1 METRVKAPLAANRRR
16 ALLFVLTLVLPA
28 LILLLRPLGFTLQQ
42 SVILAA
48 LVLTILWWV
57 TGVVERTAASLFLLA
72 AFLLCSGAPIQ
83 TVFSFPLSENFVLIT
98 VSFLFSQGISNSGLP
113 GKLLQPLLAHFARSP
128 GRMVLS
134 LLLSAAAMMFLIP
147 QPFSRII
154 ILSLIYREYF
164 ARINLSEPLRTALLF
179 GLYYFSILINM
190 SMIRGDIILN
200 GALSSMAGLTV
211 DEGVW
216 AAYMLAPT
224 LAYLLAAVLLY
235 RFLFRRVLRT
245 FPSSPAQ
252 TAERVQLTG
261 SERRNLVFLLAVVVL
276 WATEDFHP
284 LTGTLVVAAATAL
297 MFPLGLLRLPDV
309 KAINVKLLI
318 FLTAAFA
325 IGGTLKSLR
334 CGRPAVFPF
343 CSCFSTDILAGLRS
357 GGSADRGTAPHRA
370 GQQHHHH
377 VGGSTR
383 ADVHRCRGGPS
394 SSADVSHLHC
404 GVQPISSALPPC
416 NSAAG

>member
-1 METRVKAPLAANRRR
+1 M
-16 ALLFVLTLVLPA
+16 
-28 LILLLRPLGFTLQQ
+28 
-42 SVILAA
+42 
-48 LVLTILWWV
+48 
-57 TGVVERTAASLFLLA
+57 
-72 AFLLCSGAPIQ
+72 
-83 TVFSFPLSENFVLIT
+83 
-98 VSFLFSQGISNSGLP
+98 
-113 GKLLQPLLAHFARSP
+113 
-128 GRMVLS
+128 
-134 LLLSAAAMMFLIP
+134 
-147 QPFSRII
+147 
-154 ILSLIYREYF
+154 IYREYF

-245 FPSSPAQ
+245 FPHSPAQ

-325 IGGTLKSLR
+325 IGGTLKS
-334 CGRPAVFPF
+334 CGVADRLFSLLF
-343 CSCFSTDILAGLRS
+343 LFSTDILAGLRS
-357 GGSADRGTAPHRA
+357 SGSADRGTAPHRA

-404 GVQPISSALPPC
+404 GVQPISSPLPPC

>member
-179 GLYYFSILINM
+179 GL
-190 SMIRGDIILN
+190 
-200 GALSSMAGLTV
+200 SMA
-211 DEGVW
+211 
-216 AAYMLAPT
+216 
-224 LAYLLAAVLLY
+224 
-235 RFLFRRVLRT
+235 
-245 FPSSPAQ
+245 PSPPWPA
-252 TAERVQLTG
+252 
-261 SERRNLVFLLAVVVL
+261 
-276 WATEDFHP
+276 
-284 LTGTLVVAAATAL
+284 
-297 MFPLGLLRLPDV
+297 
-309 KAINVKLLI
+309 
-318 FLTAAFA
+318 
-325 IGGTLKSLR
+325 
-334 CGRPAVFPF
+334 
-343 CSCFSTDILAGLRS
+343 
-357 GGSADRGTAPHRA
+357 
-370 GQQHHHH
+370 
-377 VGGSTR
+377 
-383 ADVHRCRGGPS
+383 
-394 SSADVSHLHC
+394 
-404 GVQPISSALPPC
+404 
-416 NSAAG
+416 

>member
-83 TVFSFPLSENFVLIT
+83 TVFSFPCQKILSSSPSLFCFPRNFQQRPAGQAAPA
-98 VSFLFSQGISNSGLP
+98 SSGALC
-113 GKLLQPLLAHFARSP
+113 RSP

-284 LTGTLVVAAATAL
+284 PYRHSGCGSRHGAHVPPGAAAPAGRKGHQRQAAD
-297 MFPLGLLRLPDV
+297 FPHSGLCHRW
-309 KAINVKLLI
+309 N
-318 FLTAAFA
+318 
-325 IGGTLKSLR
+325 LKVLR

>member
-309 KAINVKLLI
+309 KAINVK
-318 FLTAAFA
+318 
-325 IGGTLKSLR
+325 R